1 MNRDC
6 IDAIFK
12 YFEVSESF
20 LTQDQAD
27 CVLNLKSSFQ
37 VAGSLDQAVDLERAL
52 QFYTH
57 HYRRWELDRV
67 MKKSTFNTPD
77 VSFPRNDPLP
87 EIAGAAFPF
96 GPAQS
101 PLDEIRARPKKVY
114 SESSSSSSNDFP
126 THRVVA
132 RSSNQHG
139 RILDFPISH
148 GFPKRAESDQCFKRS
163 TRVQHDMRLQSH
175 ETVVRDFSLRPAKP
189 SPPGEMHRPK
199 KVDSESSSTSS
210 NDPLPPAHA
219 VRPLSDRVFNFNNGR
234 SHPGRERLIKTSPP
248 AGFPSNGP
256 RYEATVLRPLQSSPT
271 ASGETQRTVP
281 KKALHSESSSSS
293 SNDFLPTDQERSWAS
308 GTGNSRAR
316 APEFS
321 PKKQPSPPSQ
331 SSQSLPPPP
340 SKEERPDIV
349 EVTEARRTVEGRTVC
364 VLRVDPRKDSE
375 IGLFREFTCFGPITA
390 LCFFSIENHAR
401 RKRAQRTLF
410 LPRMTNHR
418 GWAQWI
424 KKTLERKFP
433 TLTSVR
439 HDIRE
444 NVFVEFRERSD
455 AQAAL
460 TKIADMTFKG
470 ERLSPEMA
478 LDEFEPE
485 QLGLV
490 EFKTRADARKAVAKF
505 ERHPSPRWK
514 VELARTNF
522 EITAGTK
529 VLRTPK
535 QDRRKIILTQ
545 PKQHYS
551 GRVKSSISVSTPKS
565 VNPSLS
571 YAARVSRVKK
581 KQFIKP
587 TETTA
592 QVPNGGKYSQRPQPK
607 QHQSTTWTKG
617 QSPFQIPNT
626 TSLVETNSETQFS
639 ANQVSDLMPQSLE
652 LTRSPRPQQQQL
664 QSKVNIP
671 RENEDCF
678 RPKLRPQD
686 EVLNTHHLDHH
697 GVSLSGSADDV
708 DEFLLAATSVQHR
721 DLQVEQSLDL
731 EFEELLDPS
740 ALLPTGLLGPT
751 AEHPS
756 VTAKIEQPRNSALLM
771 TGTSG
776 QHDAVTANDLQG
788 TGCSSVYRQA
798 HRPLFA
804 KDQVIIA
811 GGPHGSNPSIS
822 LPYVNQTTS
831 WEHAPGQQL
840 YYR

>member
-37 VAGSLDQAVDLERAL
+37 VAGSLDHAVDLERAL
-52 QFYTH
+52 QFYIH
-57 HYRRWELDRV
+57 QYRRWQMDRA

-77 VSFPRNDPLP
+77 VSFPRIDPLQ

-101 PLDEIRARPKKVY
+101 SPDEIHARPKKVY

-126 THRVVA
+126 AHRVVA
-132 RSSNQHG
+132 RSSNQHE
-139 RILDFPISH
+139 RILDFPVSH
-148 GFPKRAESDQCFKRS
+148 GFLKRAESDESFKRS
-163 TRVQHDMRLQSH
+163 TRVQHMRLQSH
-175 ETVVRDFSLRPAKP
+175 GTVVGDSSLRPAKP

-210 NDPLPPAHA
+210 NDHLPPAHA
-219 VRPLSDRVFNFNNGR
+219 ARSLSDRVFNFNNGR
-234 SHPGRERLIKTSPP
+234 SHPGREHLIKTSPP
-248 AGFPSNGP
+248 AGFQSNGP
-256 RYEATVLRPLQSSPT
+256 LYDATVLRPLQSSPT
-271 ASGETQRTVP
+271 ASGETQHTVP

-293 SNDFLPTDQERSWAS
+293 SNDFLPTDQ
-308 GTGNSRAR
+308 
-316 APEFS
+316 FS

-340 SKEERPDIV
+340 SKEDRPDIV

-551 GRVKSSISVSTPKS
+551 GRVKSSISVSIPKS

-587 TETTA
+587 TETPA
-592 QVPNGGKYSQRPQPK
+592 QLPNGGKYSQCPQPK

-617 QSPFQIPNT
+617 QSPFQIPSK
-626 TSLVETNSETQFS
+626 TSLVEMNSETQFS
-639 ANQVSDLMPQSLE
+639 ANHVSDLMPQSLE
-652 LTRSPRPQQQQL
+652 LTRSPRPQRQQL
-664 QSKVNIP
+664 QSKMNIP
-671 RENEDCF
+671 REKEDSF

-686 EVLNTHHLDHH
+686 EVLNTHHLDHL

-721 DLQVEQSLDL
+721 DLQVEQSSDL

-740 ALLPTGLLGPT
+740 ALLPTGLLGPPPG
-751 AEHPS
+751 HCS
-756 VTAKIEQPRNSALLM
+756 VTTKIEQPRNSALLM

-776 QHDAVTANDLQG
+776 QHHAVTTNELQG

-811 GGPHGSNPSIS
+811 GGPHATNPSIS
-822 LPYVNQTTS
+822 LPYVNQTPS